1 MPSGGGSSSVLLGP
15 RVSRDFECFCV
26 VLVIESKLSLLA
38 TQQANKFKRRGVEAR
53 NMTLL
58 GKLADGEDGR
68 LMSQNKPSYW
78 SLDASFFYRTKMG
91 RGEGLRLKMLLILQI
106 SSRMASLQE
115 RIY

>member
-15 RVSRDFECFCV
+15 RMSCDFECFCV
-26 VLVIESKLSLLA
+26 VLVTECKLSLLA

-68 LMSQNKPSYW
+68 LMSQNNHLIGVWMPV
-78 SLDASFFYRTKMG
+78 SFIEQRW
-91 RGEGLRLKMLLILQI
+91 GEVRD
-106 SSRMASLQE
+106 
-115 RIY
+115 